1 MQKLFKGG
9 NYSRAET
16 ICGNM
21 VYNEKVCNKPSNFL
35 LQFSTEKA
43 MVLNGLIYI
52 FVHPNEDSIIAMRVE
67 EHEMKKQLYKS
78 QLLSNVTS
86 LKTVIPFYS

>member
-1 MQKLFKGG
+1 VRKLFKGG
-9 NYSRAET
+9 NYSRAKS
-16 ICGNM
+16 ICVNTVRM
-21 VYNEKVCNKPSNFL
+21 EKVCNKPLNFL

-67 EHEMKKQLYKS
+67 KHEMKKQIYKS
-78 QLLSNVTS
+78 QHLSNATT
-86 LKTVIPFYS
+86 LKTVIPYYS